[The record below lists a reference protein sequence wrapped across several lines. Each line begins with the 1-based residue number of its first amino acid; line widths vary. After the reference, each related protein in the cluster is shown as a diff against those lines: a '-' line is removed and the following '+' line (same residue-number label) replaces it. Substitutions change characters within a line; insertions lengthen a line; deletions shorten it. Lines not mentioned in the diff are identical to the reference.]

1 MDSGS
6 PLGTR
11 LHFHTAPFYLARFIY
26 LQRPLRSFEVSQLAG
41 SMDENRTLTLG
52 FYLSIYP

>member
-11 LHFHTAPFYLARFIY
+11 LHFHTAPFYLARFIF
-26 LQRPLRSFEVSQLAG
+26 LLA
-41 SMDENRTLTLG
+41 L
-52 FYLSIYP
+52 FAPI